1 MDEFKQK
8 FVNVTRVAYCC
19 AENSEVDG
27 FEWEWVPL
35 MNVAAF
41 VEKVGFESGFSN
53 VVFLVACDRGGTDV
67 EVDFCSG

>member
-27 FEWEWVPL
+27 FECEWVPL

-41 VEKVGFESGFSN
+41 VGQFPL
-53 VVFLVACDRGGTDV
+53 VVQDTC
-67 EVDFCSG
+67 